1 MKYTFRKYEFTT
13 EAEARAAID
22 ALGTATDMEG
32 NEVPSNPHTIA
43 TLGHIVTTAA
53 TYEDDGEG
61 NVTELTPAELA
72 ASYSVDVLWRD
83 GVNADWSSHIVWPDP
98 VGVHSFGNTEANAE
112 YTATLYELFPDRIP
126 VITNDINE

>member
-1 MKYTFRKYEFTT
+1 MKYTFRKYEFTN
-13 EAEARAAID
+13 AAAANAAID

-32 NEVPSNPHTIA
+32 NATHRHTIA

-53 TYEDDGEG
+53 TYDDDGE
-61 NVTELTPAELA
+61 ELTPAELA

-83 GVNADWSSHIVWPDP
+83 GVNDDWNSHIVWPDP

>member
-32 NEVPSNPHTIA
+32 NEVPTHRHTIA

-53 TYEDDGEG
+53 TYDDDGE
-61 NVTELTPAELA
+61 ELTPAELA

-83 GVNADWSSHIVWPDP
+83 GVVADWSSHIVWPDP

-112 YTATLYELFPDRIP
+112 YTETLYELFPDRIP

>member
-32 NEVPSNPHTIA
+32 NEAPTHRHTIA

-53 TYEDDGEG
+53 TYNDDGEG
-61 NVTELTPAELA
+61 LTPAVLA

-83 GVNADWSSHIVWPDP
+83 GVSTDWSSHIVWPDP

-112 YTATLYELFPDRIP
+112 YTATLYALFPDRIP

>member
-1 MKYTFRKYEFTT
+1 MKYLFRKYEFTD
-13 EAEARAAID
+13 AASAQSAID
-22 ALGTATDMEG
+22 ALGLDEEG
-32 NEVPSNPHTIA
+32 NPTHRHTIA
-43 TLGHIVTTAA
+43 MLGHIVTTPA
-53 TYEDDGEG
+53 TYDDDGEG
-61 NVTELTPAELA
+61 NVTELTAAELA

-83 GVNADWSSHIVWPDP
+83 GVSTDWDNHIVWPDP

>member
-1 MKYTFRKYEFTT
+1 MKYTFRKYEFTN
-13 EAEARAAID
+13 AAAANAATD
-22 ALGTATDMEG
+22 ALGTDEDGNATHR
-32 NEVPSNPHTIA
+32 HTIA

-53 TYEDDGEG
+53 TYDDDGE
-61 NVTELTPAELA
+61 ELTPAELA

-126 VITNDINE
+126 VITNDIND

>member
-32 NEVPSNPHTIA
+32 NEVPTHRHTIA

-53 TYEDDGEG
+53 TYDDDGE
-61 NVTELTPAELA
+61 ELTPAELA

-83 GVNADWSSHIVWPDP
+83 GVSTDWNSHIVWPDP

>member
-1 MKYTFRKYEFTT
+1 MKYTFRKYEFTN
-13 EAEARAAID
+13 EAAANAAID
-22 ALGTATDMEG
+22 ALGTDEDGNATHR
-32 NEVPSNPHTIA
+32 HTIA

-53 TYEDDGEG
+53 TYDDDGEG

-83 GVNADWSSHIVWPDP
+83 GVSTDWNSHIVWPDP

-112 YTATLYELFPDRIP
+112 YTATLYELYPDRIP